1 MMDSKSDRLTMLRD
15 SFGHWVYL
23 ILPVGLFVVFYLIP
37 IAGTVTLS
45 FTDWNGISR
54 SADFVG
60 FDNYAALL
68 HQSRF
73 HNAVLNNL
81 AWLAFYLLAPSSL
94 GLLLALILDRGL
106 RFEGFFRIVYFLP
119 FTVPA
124 VSVAAIWRWMYE
136 PSNGLVTTVLRTV
149 GMESWAQNWL
159 GDPAI
164 VTYSLMGSILWW
176 TTGFAF
182 LIFFAGLRNIP
193 VELVEAAKVEG
204 ATPWQTFWRVTFP
217 MLWPSTIIVL
227 GLAAIDAM
235 RLFDI
240 IWATTNGGP
249 AYASEVMA
257 VMMYDLAFGRL
268 EMGRASAVS
277 VYLLLVAGLVI
288 IPYIVYMSRR
298 VAESETS

>member
-1 MMDSKSDRLTMLRD
+1 
-15 SFGHWVYL
+15 V
-23 ILPVGLFVVFYLIP
+23 P

-54 SADFVG
+54 GADFVG

-81 AWLAFYLLAPSSL
+81 AWLAFYLLVPSSL

-149 GMESWAQNWL
+149 GLESWAQNWL

-193 VELVEAAKVEG
+193 VELVEAARVEG

-298 VAESETS
+298 VAESETT